1 MKDNKKGKQNG
12 YTYTNQFV
20 KTRIENNEFVK
31 NVRKKLMDERLKKP
45 SPT

>member
-12 YTYTNQFV
+12 YTYTNKSV

-31 NVRKKLMDERLKKP
+31 NVRKKLIEERLKKP
-45 SPT
+45 SSN